1 MLKLNESIAVRSTL
15 FAINFLFVGFA
26 NGTELN
32 AGQIEASQEY
42 FDCIDEAK
50 AIHPKIVS
58 CVQSEIGRQKKN
70 MEIKISAASKD
81 PSMRELIASIAE
93 SDQLWV
99 VYVKKLCDMYIQLGG
114 QRGELLSES
123 CVLNEMAHRKLFV
136 KNILD
141 EAGI

>member
-1 MLKLNESIAVRSTL
+1 MLKLNDSIAVRSTL

-70 MEIKISAASKD
+70 MEININAASKD

-99 VYVKKLCDMYIQLGG
+99 VYVKKTLRHVHSVRRSK
-114 QRGELLSES
+114 RGASI
-123 CVLNEMAHRKLFV
+123 RKLCS
-136 KNILD
+136 K
-141 EAGI
+141 